1 MSFHARTCAIAGAFV
16 LANLAGVALAAALLL
31 PIAPLLPHEGDAVC
45 FAATFDSAQ
54 ELRFGWGSKVDDGPA
69 PVTAMRVRISPPPPL
84 EPPEP
89 DSPFYGQ
96 PVHGYG
102 FVYQAQIVAEISG
115 KGRYSAPTQ
124 CGSSDA
130 PPSRFD
136 AGIYCGIDCDGGMV
150 WLSRVPG
157 RGALEVKWD
166 AGRHLRMSACGG
178 GGAYLRAE
186 GGPRTF
192 RLEPVLASECK
203 STAERD

>member
-1 MSFHARTCAIAGAFV
+1 MAFHARSYAVAGAFV
-16 LANLAGVALAAALLL
+16 LANLAGVALAATLLL
-31 PIAPLLPHEGDAVC
+31 PIAPLLPQDGSAVC
-45 FAATFDSAQ
+45 YSATFDSPR
-54 ELRFGWGSKVDDGPA
+54 ELRFGWSRKVDEGPA
-69 PVTAMRVRISPPPPL
+69 PVTAMRVRISPPPPI
-84 EPPEP
+84 EPPGPE
-89 DSPFYGQ
+89 SPFYGQ

-102 FVYQAQIVAEISG
+102 FAYQAHIVAEISG

-136 AGIYCGIDCDGGMV
+136 PGMYCGIDCDGGMV

-157 RGALEVKWD
+157 RHALEVTWD

-186 GGPRTF
+186 GGPRSF
-192 RLEPVLASECK
+192 RLEPVPASQCEK
-203 STAERD
+203 TAGRE